1 MTDIQYA
8 VKTINFIYDY
18 FLDNC
23 KLDINSYEWEKIKN
37 KNPQL
42 LKYLDGNKQVGK
54 YHEQFVNEFG
64 FLTEPTFM
72 QEEFVSQSESV
83 LQFVMKILP
92 LGRLLK
98 FAQDE
103 NFNQVEKYFKN
114 KKEGSVFHLMPV
126 QSETGLVIDYQS
138 LTLRDAIEHEAV
150 LICQKRSRLKRCI
163 QCNEP
168 MAYTRTRKKYCSD
181 RCKTAYL
188 RSKTK

>member
-150 LICQKRSRLKRCI
+150 LICQK
-163 QCNEP
+163 Q
-168 MAYTRTRKKYCSD
+168 
-181 RCKTAYL
+181 
-188 RSKTK
+188 